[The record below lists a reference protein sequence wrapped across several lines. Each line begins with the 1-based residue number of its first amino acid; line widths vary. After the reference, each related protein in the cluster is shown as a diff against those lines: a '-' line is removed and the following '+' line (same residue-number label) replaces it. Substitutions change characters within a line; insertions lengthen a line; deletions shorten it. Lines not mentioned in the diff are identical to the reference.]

1 MKVKTT
7 KTKRPPHKPNCAE
20 CSIAYGE
27 LKLNC
32 DECWEEYD
40 KQMKNQNEEEK
51 CMISGLML
59 IEI

>member
-7 KTKRPPHKPNCAE
+7 KTKRPPHEPNCAE

-32 DECWEEYD
+32 DECWERYYKEI
-40 KQMKNQNEEEK
+40 NQNEEEK
-51 CMISGLML
+51 
-59 IEI
+59 